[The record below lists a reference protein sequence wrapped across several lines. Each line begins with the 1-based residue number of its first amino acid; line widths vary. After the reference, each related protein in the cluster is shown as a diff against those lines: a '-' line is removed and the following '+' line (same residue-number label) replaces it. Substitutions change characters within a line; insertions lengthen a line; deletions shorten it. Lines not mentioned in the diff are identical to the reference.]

1 MKKEIGDYIFVALIL
16 KSSIMAKQESILKL
30 KGTIGG
36 ITFYKSKNDGFLAR
50 EKGGVDASRI
60 ANDPGFART
69 RENGAEFANSASAG
83 KLLRDSVRV
92 LAKSASDGRVT
103 SRITQIMAQIKN
115 MDEANAR
122 GERSAAE
129 GIAKEE
135 AKALL
140 RGFNFNIEAELGTV
154 LYKSVALD
162 ALTGEIQIKG
172 LNPMTDIDVPSGT
185 THIVFKSGFASVN
198 FGTGE
203 SEMTVSEPVRVS
215 RTAMAQNVIVKPAEA
230 PLVDGTHFYLLSI
243 DFVQSV
249 NNIDYPMQSNSHNV
263 LAIIGVE

>member
-1 MKKEIGDYIFVALIL
+1 
-16 KSSIMAKQESILKL
+16 MAQQKSILKL

-36 ITFYKSKNDGFLAR
+36 ITFYKSKDGYLAR

-69 RENGAEFANSASAG
+69 RENGAEFANAASAG

-92 LAKSASDGRVT
+92 LGKDASDGRVT
-103 SRITQIMAQIKN
+103 ARLTQVMAQIKN

-129 GIAKEE
+129 GMAKDE

-140 RGFNFNIEAELGTV
+140 NGFNFNEKAVLGAV
-154 LYKSVALD
+154 LYTPFSVD
-162 ALTGEIQIKG
+162 AATGEIKIEA
-172 LNPMTDIDVPSGT
+172 LNPQNDISLPSGA
-185 THIVFKSGFASVN
+185 THVVLKSGFASIN
-198 FGTGE
+198 FLTGE
-203 SEMTVSEPVRVS
+203 SEMTVSAPVRIATDAAVQAVS
-215 RTAMAQNVIVKPAEA
+215 LKPAAA
-230 PLVDGTHFYLLSI
+230 PAVVGTHIYLLSI

-249 NNIDYPMQSNSHNV
+249 NNADYSLNNNSYNV
-263 LAIIGVE
+263 LAIVGIE